1 MIALLVA
8 VLLGQKGSGGA
19 SPVAE
24 VCGPGGSGAEADCR
38 PSATSSTPAAG
49 GGVPPTVSAEPG
61 SKRTTPRPST
71 AGETGGTAA
80 LGVTGATGSGSGGSE
95 PGTTG
100 SRDGRPGGTHPQTRP
115 TRPRGGQ
122 EPALDLRL
130 PHVPV
135 PTCIVGCR

>member
-1 MIALLVA
+1 MIVLLVA

-38 PSATSSTPAAG
+38 PSATSSTPATG
-49 GGVPPTVSAEPG
+49 GGATPTASTEPSG
-61 SKRTTPRPST
+61 KRTTPRPST
-71 AGETGGTAA
+71 AGETGTAA
-80 LGVTGATGSGSGGSE
+80 LGVTGTAGSGSGGSG

-115 TRPRGGQ
+115 TRPRGSQ
-122 EPALDLRL
+122 EPVLDLRL